1 MLAGSKA
8 RAVAFSQT
16 VIFVQ
21 HVNFDF
27 QHPTLAHARRVSARF
42 AMTVMQVAFFSLA
55 GGKFR
60 RFNAG
65 DFHLRACRRGKWRAT
80 KRGMRVMFITLD
92 IQVAFTATACCTHR
106 SLLVYFYPPNL

>member
-1 MLAGSKA
+1 MRAASFTVCWSPSITAHGTLSFRRIKVSVSSVVLPEPWLETKVEYQLIAGSKA

-16 VIFVQ
+16 VVFVQ

-55 GGKFR
+55 GG
-60 RFNAG
+60 
-65 DFHLRACRRGKWRAT
+65 
-80 KRGMRVMFITLD
+80 
-92 IQVAFTATACCTHR
+92 
-106 SLLVYFYPPNL
+106 